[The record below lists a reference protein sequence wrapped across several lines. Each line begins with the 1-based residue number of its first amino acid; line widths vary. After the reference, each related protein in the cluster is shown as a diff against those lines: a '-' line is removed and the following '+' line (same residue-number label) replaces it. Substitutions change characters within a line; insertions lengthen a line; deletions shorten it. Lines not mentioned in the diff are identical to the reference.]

1 MFALSLASLFRFTSA
16 TVRSFTIGLDGSLY
30 MPVVLL
36 AKSTMKI
43 QTLLKKFVCTEF
55 EFHPDAASQP
65 ACMPGGLAEGQT
77 EGGVGVGGG
86 GLAATTASSS
96 SATPGIRGKD
106 VVPQSPAMMAMND
119 RRARMRQAVNENM
132 ATAKPDKKRKALMKL
147 MDIEETVL
155 LAEKQL
161 EEDLFINKEQMK
173 GKAQQKEK
181 VRRNSLVSHQ
191 GATGSFINF
200 LEKKKGSES
209 GGGRKNA

>member
-1 MFALSLASLFRFTSA
+1 
-16 TVRSFTIGLDGSLY
+16 

-36 AKSTMKI
+36 AKATMKV

-65 ACMPGGLAEGQT
+65 GGLVEGKG

-106 VVPQSPAMMAMND
+106 VPQSPAMMAMND
-119 RRARMRQAVNENM
+119 RRARMRQAVNETM
-132 ATAKPDKKRKALMKL
+132 ATAKPEMKRKALMKL
-147 MDIEETVL
+147 MDIEETML

-161 EEDLFINKEQMK
+161 EEDVLVKEIGLFNKEKVK
-173 GKAQQKEK
+173 GKARQKEK
-181 VRRNSLVSHQ
+181 ARRNSLTKHASVDSEEEDVKTYQDGDEVFQQ
-191 GATGSFINF
+191 GATSSFINF
-200 LEKKKGSES
+200 AAGH
-209 GGGRKNA
+209 